1 MSNATYNTIVL
12 CLESSGTTSSIS
24 PLSNKEFYDLLN
36 AIDEYNSP
44 KEMNLFAFSD
54 NKKIKFDH
62 INELDKDFMINK
74 LKLTNE
80 LTEKITLLFK
90 RAASISFEI
99 EKLEKNGIKICTIF
113 DSEYPRQ
120 LKSGLKNMPNSLRE
134 PPMFYYCGDISLSKL
149 RYAGFVGA
157 REVDSADVEWTINL
171 IKQKELIKN
180 LGVVSGGSEGID
192 NISESTA
199 LSENLPVIE
208 FSKNMRISLKNPN
221 VIDAIKNKLMLL
233 ISEVNPLRTLTKM
246 DATIHFM
253 NRNKY
258 IYAMSEHT
266 FVVKSGFGTRS
277 GTWSGAEQAIKKKIC
292 KVYVR
297 NIPYEGNLKLIELGG
312 IPYNY

>member
-1 MSNATYNTIVL
+1 MSKAVHNTIVL
-12 CLESSGTTSSIS
+12 CLESSSNASSIS
-24 PLSNKEFYDLLN
+24 PLSHKEFYDLLN
-36 AIDEYNSP
+36 AIDEYNTP
-44 KEMNLFAFSD
+44 KAMDLFAFSE
-54 NKKIKFDH
+54 NQKIKFDH
-62 INELDKDFMINK
+62 INELDQEFMVNK
-74 LKLTNE
+74 LRITKE
-80 LTEKITLLFK
+80 LAEKIVTLFK

-113 DSEYPRQ
+113 DSEYPKQ

-134 PPMFYYCGDISLSKL
+134 PPLFYYCGDITLSKL
-149 RYAGFVGA
+149 KYAGFVGA
-157 REVDSADVEWTINL
+157 REVDSADTEWTINL
-171 IKQKELIKN
+171 IKQQKLMKN
-180 LGVVSGGSEGID
+180 LGVVSGGAEGID
-192 NISESTA
+192 SISEKTA
-199 LSENLPVIE
+199 LSEKLPVIE
-208 FSKNMRISLKNPN
+208 FSKNMRISLKNPTI
-221 VIDAIKNKLMLL
+221 IDAIQNKLMLL

-266 FVVKSGFGTRS
+266 FVVKSGFGSRS

-312 IPYNY
+312 IPYDY